1 MNELS
6 NLNQLA
12 EEIRF
17 YEKQSAQGVYE
28 IGKRLCIIK
37 NSLGHGKRLNWVN
50 DNLGYSYHQA
60 NRLITVYEKYS
71 NFATLPNLSFSKLLA
86 LTGIEDEEERKTF
99 IKNNDVEVQTVRE
112 LTQTIKDY
120 KDNIKAKDEEIKA
133 KDEEIKAKD
142 EEIESLKNR
151 PPEIIEKEIVKE
163 IKSSDYE
170 YQKERAERLEKDL
183 LNEKMKNQKL
193 AEDKK
198 LAISKLEIDKANK
211 EILTQINS
219 LQYTVLGFIREVGG
233 LLYLTEYLERVPKD
247 NRDVFLNS
255 IRHLREFSEQIYKNC
270 EEYFSKEEKAWN

>member
-6 NLNQLA
+6 NLSQLVV
-12 EEIRF
+12 EIKN
-17 YEKQSAQGVYE
+17 YEKQSAQGLYE
-28 IGKRLCIIK
+28 IGKRLNIIK
-37 NSLGHGKRLNWVN
+37 NTLEHGKRMNWVN

-60 NRLITVYEKYS
+60 NRLITIYEKYS
-71 NFATLPNLSFSKLLA
+71 NFATLPSLSFSKLLA
-86 LTGIEDEEERKTF
+86 LTGIEDEEARKAF
-99 IKNNDVEVQTVRE
+99 IGNNDVENKSVRE

-120 KDNIKAKDEEIKA
+120 KDNIKAKNEQL
-133 KDEEIKAKD
+133 KAKD

-163 IKSSDYE
+163 IKSGDYE

-198 LAISKLEIDKANK
+198 LAISKLEINEANK
-211 EILTQINS
+211 EILSQINS
-219 LQYTVLGFIREVGG
+219 LQYTVLGFLHEVGG
-233 LLYLTEYLERVPKD
+233 LLYLTEYLDKVPKD

-270 EEYFSKEEKAWN
+270 EEYFKNK

>member
-120 KDNIKAKDEEIKA
+120 KDNIRA

>member
-37 NSLGHGKRLNWVN
+37 NSLGHGKWLNWVN
-50 DNLGYSYHQA
+50 DNLGYSYYQA
-60 NRLITVYEKYS
+60 HRLITIYEKYS
-71 NFATLPNLSFSKLLA
+71 NIATLPSLSFSKLLA

-99 IKNNDVEVQTVRE
+99 IKNNDVQGKTVRE

-120 KDNIKAKDEEIKA
+120 KDNIRAKDEEIKA
-133 KDEEIKAKD
+133 KN

-163 IKSSDYE
+163 IKSGDYK

-183 LNEKMKNQKL
+183 QTEKMKNQKL
-193 AEDKK
+193 IHDRK
-198 LAISKLEIDKANK
+198 LAISELEIDKANK